1 MGLRGEI
8 RPAERVWLVY
18 TYTENALG
26 GNVGQSNH
34 VLANSIAGDKAERWA
49 GAGEEGLAATKHD
62 GAEVESILIDK
73 TKAGFLPGL
82 VRRRQSPQRAVPLA
96 RVLPTRGHPR

>member
-73 TKAGFLPGL
+73 TKA
-82 VRRRQSPQRAVPLA
+82 VPLA